1 MTFTLLSLLEHK
13 VDKVQGEKLL
23 NKGRSKNAIPVILV
37 TLLISVKTLPD
48 LKQKDFIRGKVR
60 VRQNR
65 EGAREV
71 RRTIRPPVKRN
82 GKKGL
87 VGSILDHRAV

>member
-1 MTFTLLSLLEHK
+1 MTFTLLFLLEHK

-48 LKQKDFIRGKVR
+48 LKQKDFY
-60 VRQNR
+60 
-65 EGAREV
+65 
-71 RRTIRPPVKRN
+71 
-82 GKKGL
+82 
-87 VGSILDHRAV
+87 